1 MKAQVNYMKI
11 ILISAFMCMAEV
23 ANAFYDPGL
32 QRWINRDPIQEE
44 GGINLYGFVCN
55 DPLNSIDTLGL
66 YNTCGHNSLYDSALK
81 DRMSKE
87 SLDGIKQGSKDTDD
101 ASKGGQKPENSY
113 QHGMRSPDQNP
124 ENARRDAD
132 DFIKDKLNEAIKAE
146 REGRHNDAMNE
157 LGKGMHTITDRLSPA
172 HRGEQKWRGPWNP
185 LSWPHPFFELWPGR
199 KARQQSDQQL
209 RDYYDKF
216 QEGCK

>member
-66 YNTCGHNSLYDSALK
+66 YNT
-81 DRMSKE
+81 
-87 SLDGIKQGSKDTDD
+87 
-101 ASKGGQKPENSY
+101 
-113 QHGMRSPDQNP
+113 
-124 ENARRDAD
+124 
-132 DFIKDKLNEAIKAE
+132 
-146 REGRHNDAMNE
+146 
-157 LGKGMHTITDRLSPA
+157 
-172 HRGEQKWRGPWNP
+172 
-185 LSWPHPFFELWPGR
+185 
-199 KARQQSDQQL
+199 
-209 RDYYDKF
+209 
-216 QEGCK
+216 